1 MKMNIYKKHSNENPL
16 YKLWKSTRQKC
27 QNPSNKSYKSFGG
40 RGILFHEDWNDF
52 DVFSDWALAN
62 GYAKG
67 KTLELID
74 KDASFSPDNCF
85 FSVKFQHHGM
95 SQTRLYTEWRMMIN
109 RCRYPSHK
117 SYADYGGRGIK
128 VCAEWQDFPTYK
140 DWALSHGYSDELTL
154 DRIDVNGNYEP
165 SNCRFV
171 DMITQCNNRR
181 SNQYYTYKGESL
193 TLSQW
198 ARRCN
203 ISRACLWNRIN
214 LCGMSM
220 EEALT
225 RELHTKR
232 GSNHFQKLITFQGV
246 TLNQKQWAEKLGITP
261 TSLMRRLRNWNIEK
275 ALTEPKSH

>member
-1 MKMNIYKKHSNENPL
+1 MNIYKKHSNENPL

-52 DVFSDWALAN
+52 DVFSDWALTN
-62 GYAKG
+62 GYTKG
-67 KTLELID
+67 KTIELID
-74 KDASFSPDNCF
+74 KDASFSPKNCF
-85 FSVKFQHHGM
+85 FSTKFQHHGM
-95 SQTRLYTEWRMMIN
+95 SQSRLYIEWKNMLL
-109 RCRYPSHK
+109 RCNTPSHK
-117 SYADYGGRGIK
+117 SYKDYGGRGIS
-128 VCAEWQDFPTYK
+128 VCSQWHEFPNFK
-140 DWALSHGYSDELTL
+140 DWALANGYNDDLSI

-165 SNCRFV
+165 SNCRFT
-171 DMITQCNNRR
+171 DMVTQCNNRR
-181 SNQYYTYKGESL
+181 NNQYYTYKGESL

-214 LCGMSM
+214 LRGMSM

-232 GSNHFQKLITFQGV
+232 GSNHYQKLITFQGV
-246 TLNQKQWAEKLGITP
+246 TLNQRQWAEKLGITP
-261 TSLMRRLRNWNIEK
+261 TTLIRRLRNWNIEK